1 MSNNKTMPRLSESD
15 KMAGS
20 GFFEGIISIRA
31 ILSCASPKRRINKIF
46 YAAERLCSNKKEF
59 GWLKAMSATHTFE
72 IEILPRAEIDSM
84 AFGTTHGGIIASC
97 SDREYPELTSEFIE
111 KTRKKGFYAMI
122 EGIEDPFN
130 FGYAVRSIY
139 AAGADAIILSK
150 RNWMNAAGV
159 VCKSSAGA
167 SELCEIAISDGADAA
182 KIFRASGF
190 RIICSDIKNSVSVY
204 ESDLS
209 FPILLIIGGEKRGIS
224 RTLLNKADEIV
235 RLDYGREF
243 PEALSAASAAAIL
256 SYEVLRQNKAK

>member
-1 MSNNKTMPRLSESD
+1 MRNCKTFSHLSEND
-15 KMAGS
+15 KIAGS
-20 GFFEGIISIRA
+20 GFFEGIISIRS
-31 ILSCASPKRRINKIF
+31 ILSCDCSKRKIKKIY
-46 YAAERLCSNKKEF
+46 YAAERLDTNRKEF
-59 GWLKAMSATHTFE
+59 GWLKAMSEKYTFE
-72 IEILPRAEIDSM
+72 IEILPRSEIDSI
-84 AFGTTHGGIIASC
+84 AFGTTHGGVLASC
-97 SDREYPELTSEFIE
+97 SDREYPTLTYKFIE

-150 RNWMNAAGV
+150 RNWMSAAGV

-167 SELCEIAISDGADAA
+167 SELCDIAVADSTDAA
-182 KIFRASGF
+182 EIFSSAGF

-204 ESDLS
+204 EADLS
-209 FPILLIIGGEKRGIS
+209 FPLLLIIGGEKRGIS
-224 RTLLNKADEIV
+224 RALLDKADGIV